1 MFDIGW
7 SEMMMIA
14 IVAIVVIGPR
24 QLPAALRTVGH
35 WVSKARSMAREFQD
49 SLDEM
54 VEEAGLD
61 DVRQIQKDVT
71 SAASFDVNEEL
82 NKSLNPTGESW
93 ESYGEVRRGPPE
105 EDPTEESESEK
116 ISSEPAAP
124 PSESTSGG

>member
-24 QLPAALRTVGH
+24 QLPAALRTVGQ
-35 WVSKARSMAREFQD
+35 WVSKARSMAREFQN

-105 EDPTEESESEK
+105 EDPTEESDGEK
-116 ISSEPAAP
+116 VSPEPAAP

>member
-14 IVAIVVIGPR
+14 IVAVVVIGPR
-24 QLPAALRTVGH
+24 QLPAALRTVGQ
-35 WVSKARSMAREFQD
+35 WVSKARSMAREFQN

-54 VEEAGLD
+54 VDEAGLD

-82 NKSLNPTGESW
+82 NKSLDPTGESW
-93 ESYGEVRRGPPE
+93 ESFGDVRRDPPE
-105 EDPTEESESEK
+105 EDAAKETESEQ
-116 ISSEPAAP
+116 IPPEPAAT
-124 PSESTSGG
+124 PSGSASGG